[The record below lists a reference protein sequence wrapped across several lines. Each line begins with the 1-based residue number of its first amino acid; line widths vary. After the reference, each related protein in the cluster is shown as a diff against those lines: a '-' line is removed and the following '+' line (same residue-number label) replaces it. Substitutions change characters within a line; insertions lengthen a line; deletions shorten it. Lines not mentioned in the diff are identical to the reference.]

1 MGKAEQKKEET
12 AVKEEKR
19 EQQKKDEE
27 RTKMNS
33 FNGDEVRSRC
43 RNLLLT
49 AIKGDGELPEGV
61 SENGIE
67 DLATNLEEEIFSQF
81 KSTNQR
87 YKNQVRSRV
96 FNLKDKKNVAL
107 RENLLLGVLSPAR
120 LAKMTSEEMANE
132 DVKKEREKF
141 VKEGINDSQLST
153 VQGTKTSLLKCQKC
167 QKRDCTYSQIQTR
180 SADEPMTTFVLCNN
194 CGNRWKFC

>member
-1 MGKAEQKKEET
+1 M
-12 AVKEEKR
+12 
-19 EQQKKDEE
+19 
-27 RTKMNS
+27 
-33 FNGDEVRSRC
+33 
-43 RNLLLT
+43 
-49 AIKGDGELPEGV
+49 
-61 SENGIE
+61 
-67 DLATNLEEEIFSQF
+67 
-81 KSTNQR
+81 
-87 YKNQVRSRV
+87 